1 MSGVRWDEKYKK
13 KILPSKN
20 AIKKIK
26 RGTRIFLGTGC
37 GVPYHL
43 VQELANHADQMSD
56 NEIVHLLTLG
66 DTPSADPKFQTQ
78 FRHNTFF
85 VSENIRDAV
94 SEGRADY
101 SPIMLSDIPRLFRTK
116 RMPLDVALIQISA
129 PWESLLTSPSPLLRV
144 LIW

>member
-1 MSGVRWDEKYKK
+1 MSGLRWDEKYKK
-13 KILPSKN
+13 KIIASKN

-43 VQELANHADQMSD
+43 VQELANHAHQMSD

-66 DTPSADPKFQTQ
+66 DTPSADPKFQAQ

-85 VSENIRDAV
+85 VSENIREAV
-94 SEGRADY
+94 SEG
-101 SPIMLSDIPRLFRTK
+101 PTH
-116 RMPLDVALIQISA
+116 Q
-129 PWESLLTSPSPLLRV
+129 
-144 LIW
+144 